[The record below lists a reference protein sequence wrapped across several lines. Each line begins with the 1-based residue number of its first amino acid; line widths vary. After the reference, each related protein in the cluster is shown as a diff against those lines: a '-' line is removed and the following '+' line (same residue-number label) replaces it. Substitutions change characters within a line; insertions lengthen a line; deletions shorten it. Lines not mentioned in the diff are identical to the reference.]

1 MGAYDHILKK
11 SQPTKTVEKPK
22 QSEPSNTSVLVSSL
36 AKGVAGIPDMFINA
50 APNLVG
56 LGMAGSG
63 FVSNELAE
71 RLGRDTTLGGYFS
84 KVNELANQGLSN
96 FAYAPSIA
104 NKALRAVAPIQD
116 PVTPSQR
123 VMDWAA
129 QSATGALLT
138 PASSVKDFAINAAKF
153 GGYGGLG
160 GVVAEET
167 GSPLAGIAASIA
179 APVAVNAAS
188 NLASRINQPLT
199 AGGRENIVGQRLVN
213 IVQDPTAASAALKNA
228 PKPLVKGS
236 QATSGQVLAQQTGD
250 KNLLRAEDVVRQKIG
265 IADDI
270 NARYAQNQAAR
281 QAEIARLGGGGTAQD
296 AVTIARETLAKNKA
310 ILEQQKAR
318 LAQSQQV
325 RGQQAA
331 QQQQTALTDLGT
343 PTSADDA
350 AQRLANV
357 ADPIIAQKQK
367 AIGDAFESVDP
378 FNEVTALRIPMQ
390 KIEGVLQTNYG
401 GLSLAQDSKV
411 RQAIKLINEA
421 AGQNKAA
428 KDIPELAMA
437 KPTVPPLPK
446 FDPKQV
452 NPQIDDMLT
461 AIAKYGGLN
470 RDYALSIGIDP
481 KMLNQRA
488 AGALVPFPKNGGLS
502 GDEMATRLAQDGYP
516 VGNLGAED
524 IWQFNEALDN
534 AMRGYKVLTPQGHE
548 LQMARQQAQK
558 DLELFNENLKLN
570 PDLLGS
576 TMTYKQMQT
585 IQSRIGQLQR
595 EAIKSGSSVDAKT
608 LLELK
613 KLIRGTMDD
622 EVKRGVVPADIAS
635 NYKKAI
641 GLKADF
647 EKRYGSAPISDLRF
661 RGYER
666 QSQNLATLP
675 KKLVNTREGL
685 ESFKKSFGSEKEA
698 RQALSDY
705 IAADFRTQVLN
716 IGNGG
721 LKSGWEEKAFK
732 FVKDNKLA
740 LDEFGDLSKNIMFA
754 IQKSKNTQ
762 QLQKSF
768 DDELTNL
775 AKKYAMREAKQLE
788 QGGKVFNNLKDPD
801 KVIDS
806 FFSSSMR
813 ENDAKFVIEL
823 ASESKVFN
831 RALRGAISEKIAK
844 QDDNQMIKFLEDSKN
859 IKLIESLY
867 GKSTSSALNKVL
879 QDAKRDKMG
888 RTGLGSGSQ
897 TFGRGQIDKLMNQN
911 IYALDALGGTLGG
924 LVGSLLGNPI
934 LGVVGG
940 ASVAHKTKQITMALD
955 EQMAKA
961 FLNSDEA
968 ARLID
973 KKLSSGNY
981 FKNAKSTSA
990 KNIVPASQNEDK
1002 R

>member
-22 QSEPSNTSVLVSSL
+22 QSDPSDASVLVSSL
-36 AKGVAGIPDMFINA
+36 AKGVAGIPDMFVNA
-50 APNLVG
+50 APSLVG

-213 IVQDPTAASAALKNA
+213 IVQDPVAASAALKNA

-250 KNLLRAEDVVRQKIG
+250 KNLLRAEDVIRQKIG

-281 QAEIARLGGGGTAQD
+281 QSEIARLGGGGTAQD
-296 AVTIARETLAKNKA
+296 AVTIAREKLAQNKL

-318 LAQSQQV
+318 LIQSQQA
-325 RGQQAA
+325 RGQQAN
-331 QQQQTALTDLGT
+331 QQQQTALSDLGS

-357 ADPIIAQKQK
+357 ADPILAQKQK
-367 AIGDAFESVDP
+367 DISNAFESVDP

-411 RQAIKLINEA
+411 RQVIKLINEA
-421 AGQNKAA
+421 AGQNKTA
-428 KDIPELAMA
+428 KDIPELAMV

-470 RDYALSIGIDP
+470 RDYALSVGIDP

-576 TMTYKQMQT
+576 TMSYKQMHT
-585 IQSRIGQLQR
+585 IQSMIGELQK
-595 EAIKSGSSVDAKT
+595 EAVKNGSGRDIKT
-608 LLELK
+608 LTELK
-613 KLIRGTMDD
+613 YLIRGMMDD
-622 EVKRGVVPADIAS
+622 EVKRGVVPADIAES
-635 NYKKAI
+635 YKKAI

-661 RGYER
+661 KGYER

-675 KKLVNTREGL
+675 KKLVSTREGL
-685 ESFKKSFGSEKEA
+685 DSFKKSFGSEKEA
-698 RQALSDY
+698 RQALIDY
-705 IAADFRTQVLN
+705 IASDFRTQVLN
-716 IGNGG
+716 IGDGG

-775 AKKYAMREAKQLE
+775 AKKYALRESKQLE

-801 KVIDS
+801 KVIDA

-813 ENDAKFVIEL
+813 ENDAKFIIEL

-831 RALRGAISEKIAK
+831 RALRGAISDKINK
-844 QDDNQMIKFLEDSKN
+844 LNDNQMIKFLEDSKN

-879 QDAKRDKMG
+879 QDAKRDAMG

>member
-11 SQPTKTVEKPK
+11 ENPTQQTQKPK
-22 QSEPSNTSVLVSSL
+22 EVSDSAVAASSI
-36 AKGVAGIPDMFINA
+36 AKFAAGVPDMFINA

-56 LGMAGSG
+56 LGMAGTG
-63 FVSNELAE
+63 FVSNELANVI
-71 RLGRDTTLGGYFS
+71 GRDNTLGGYFS
-84 KVNELANQGLSN
+84 KVNELANSGLAN
-96 FAYAPSIA
+96 FDYAPSIT
-104 NKALRAVAPIQD
+104 NKTLRAVAPIAD
-116 PVTPSQR
+116 PITPKQR
-123 VMDWAA
+123 VIDWAG

-138 PASSVKDFAINAAKF
+138 PAASLKDFALNAAKF

-167 GSPLAGIAASIA
+167 GSPIAGIAASIA
-179 APVAVNAAS
+179 APVALNAGA
-188 NLASRINQPLT
+188 NLASRINQPFT
-199 AGGRENIVGQRLVN
+199 VGGRENIVGQRLVN
-213 IVQDPTAASAALKNA
+213 IVQDPVAASAALKNA

-296 AVTIARETLAKNKA
+296 AVTIAREKLARNKA
-310 ILEQQKAR
+310 VLEQQQAR
-318 LAQSQQV
+318 LMQSQQM
-325 RGQQAA
+325 RGQQST
-331 QQQQTALTDLGT
+331 QQQQTALSELGT
-343 PTSADDA
+343 TTNADDA
-350 AQRLANV
+350 AQRLAAV
-357 ADPIIAQKQK
+357 SDPIVAAKRLDISNKF
-367 AIGDAFESVDP
+367 DSVDP
-378 FNEVTALRIPMQ
+378 FGEVTALRIPAA
-390 KIEGVLQTNYG
+390 KISNVIDDVYG
-401 GLSLAQDSKV
+401 GLTVAPDSSV
-411 RQAIKLINEA
+411 RTALKLINEA
-421 AGQNKAA
+421 ASKNKAA
-428 KDIPELAMA
+428 KDIPELNAIRPEVP
-437 KPTVPPLPK
+437 KLPTFNRTV
-446 FDPKQV
+446 V
-452 NPQIDDMLT
+452 NPQLDDMLT
-461 AIAKYGGLN
+461 AVAKYGGISRAEAARL
-470 RDYALSIGIDP
+470 GIDP
-481 KMLNQRA
+481 KMLNMR
-488 AGALVPFPKNGGLS
+488 GMGGLVPFPLRGGTTV
-502 GDEMATRLAQDGYP
+502 DEMATKLAQDGYP
-516 VGNLGAED
+516 VDLLD
-524 IWQFNEALDN
+524 DALQ
-534 AMRGYKVLTPQGHE
+534 GYKVYAPQGNE
-548 LQMARQQAQK
+548 LIAARASAER
-558 DLELFNENLKLN
+558 DLELFNEQLRLN

-576 TMTYKQMQT
+576 TMSYKQMRT
-585 IQSRIGQLQR
+585 IEKRIGELQR
-595 EAIKSGSSVDAKT
+595 AAYRDPEKATDAAVLT
-608 LLELK
+608 QLK
-613 KLIRGTMDD
+613 HLIRGSMDD
-622 EVKRGVVPADIAS
+622 GVKNGNVPRDIYD
-635 NYKKAI
+635 NYKAAVKAHAEFKQQHDQ
-641 GLKADF
+641 GVSADLLK
-647 EKRYGSAPISDLRF
+647 S
-661 RGYER
+661 GYER
-666 QSQNLATLP
+666 RGQNLALVP
-675 KKLVNTREGL
+675 KKMVSTREGL
-685 ESFKKSFGSEKEA
+685 ESFKKSLGNEKEA

-705 IAADFRTQVLN
+705 LATDFRTQVLN

-732 FVKDNKLA
+732 FIKDNKLA
-740 LDEFGDLSKNIMFA
+740 LDEFGDLSKTIIFA

-844 QDDNQMIKFLEDSKN
+844 QNDNQMIKFLEDGKN
-859 IKLIESLY
+859 LKLIDALY
-867 GKSTSSALNKVL
+867 GKTTVSRLERVL
-879 QDAKRDKMG
+879 QDAKRDRMG
-888 RTGLGSGSQ
+888 RTGLGTGSQ

-924 LVGSLLGNPI
+924 VVGSLLGNPF
-934 LGVVGG
+934 LGVLGG

-973 KKLSSGNY
+973 KKLASGNY
-981 FKNAKSTSA
+981 FKNAKETSE
-990 KNIVPASQNEDK
+990 KYIVPASQNKEDK
-1002 R
+1002 

>member
-1 MGAYDHILKK
+1 MGDYDHILKK
-11 SQPTKTVEKPK
+11 KQPQTKQTPK
-22 QSEPSNTSVLVSSL
+22 AKSAPSDAAVLASSL

-50 APNLVG
+50 APSLVG
-56 LGMAGSG
+56 LGMAGTG
-63 FVSNELAE
+63 FVSNEIAE
-71 RLGRDTTLGGYFS
+71 AVGRENLVGRYFT
-84 KVNELANQGLSN
+84 KLNELANTGLDN
-96 FAYAPSIA
+96 FAFAPSIA
-104 NKALRAVAPIQD
+104 NKGLRAVAPIQD
-116 PVTPSQR
+116 PSNPKQR

-138 PASSVKDFAINAAKF
+138 PAASLKDFTLNAAKF

-167 GSPLAGIAASIA
+167 GSPIAGIAASIA
-179 APVAVNAAS
+179 APVVLNAGA
-188 NLASRINQPLT
+188 NLAARVNQPLT
-199 AGGRENIVGQRLVN
+199 VGGRENIVGQRLVN
-213 IVQDPTAASAALKNA
+213 IVQDPVAASAALKNA

-378 FNEVTALRIPMQ
+378 FNEVKAIRTPMQ
-390 KIEGVLQTNYG
+390 KIEGILQENYG

-411 RQAIKLINEA
+411 RQAIRLINEA
-421 AGQNKAA
+421 AAQNKAA
-428 KDIPELAMA
+428 KDIPELAVVR
-437 KPTVPPLPK
+437 PEVPPLPK

-470 RDYALSIGIDP
+470 RDYALSVGIDP

-488 AGALVPFPKNGGLS
+488 AGALVPFPKSGGLS

-516 VGNLGAED
+516 VGNLGSED
-524 IWQFNEALDN
+524 IWMFNEALDN

-558 DLELFNENLKLN
+558 DLELFNENLKAN

-608 LLELK
+608 LTELK
-613 KLIRGTMDD
+613 HIVRGAMDD

-635 NYKKAI
+635 NYKNAI

-666 QSQNLATLP
+666 RSQNLATLP
-675 KKLVNTREGL
+675 KKLVSTREGL

-705 IAADFRTQVLN
+705 IATDFRTQVLN

-732 FVKDNKLA
+732 FIKDNKLA
-740 LDEFGDLSKNIMFA
+740 LDEFGDLSKTIMFA

-844 QDDNQMIKFLEDSKN
+844 LNDNEMIKFLEDKKN
-859 IKLIESLY
+859 IALIESIY
-867 GKSTSSALNKVL
+867 GKNTSSALNKVL
-879 QDAKRDKMG
+879 QDAKRDAMG
-888 RTGLGSGSQ
+888 RSGLGSGSQ

-924 LVGSLLGNPI
+924 MVGAILGNPI

-940 ASVAHKTKQITMALD
+940 ASLAHKTKQINMALD

-973 KKLSSGNY
+973 KKLASGNY
-981 FKNAKSTSA
+981 FKNAKETSE
-990 KNIVPASQNEDK
+990 KYIVPASQNKEDK
-1002 R
+1002 

>member
-1 MGAYDHILKK
+1 MGEYDHILKK
-11 SQPTKTVEKPK
+11 K
-22 QSEPSNTSVLVSSL
+22 QVQKQKAPVAQNVPSDSAVLASSL

-50 APNLVG
+50 APNLIG
-56 LGMAGSG
+56 LGMAGTG
-63 FVSNELAE
+63 FVSNELADVMG
-71 RLGRDTTLGGYFS
+71 RDNTLGRYFS
-84 KVNELANQGLSN
+84 KVNELANKGLEN
-96 FAYAPSIA
+96 FDYAPSIA
-104 NKALRAVAPIQD
+104 NKTLRAVAPIQD
-116 PVTPSQR
+116 PATPSQR
-123 VMDWAA
+123 VIDWAA

-138 PASSVKDFAINAAKF
+138 PASSVKDFALNAAKF

-179 APVAVNAAS
+179 APVAVNAAA

-213 IVQDPTAASAALKNA
+213 IVQDPVAASAALKNA

-250 KNLLRAEDVVRQKIG
+250 KNLLRAEDVIRQKIG
-265 IADDI
+265 IADDV

-296 AVTIARETLAKNKA
+296 AVTIAREKLAQNKA
-310 ILEQQKAR
+310 ILEQQRAR
-318 LAQSQQV
+318 LMQSQQA
-325 RGQQAA
+325 RGQQST
-331 QQQQTALTDLGT
+331 QQQQTALSELGT

-357 ADPIIAQKQK
+357 ADPILAQKQIDIK
-367 AIGDAFESVDP
+367 NAFESVDP
-378 FNEVTALRIPMQ
+378 FGEVKALRIPMA
-390 KIEGVLQTNYG
+390 KIEGVLQNNYG

-421 AGQNKAA
+421 ASINKAA
-428 KDIPELAMA
+428 KDIPELAVI
-437 KPTVPPLPK
+437 KPEIPPLPK
-446 FDPKQV
+446 FSTSVV
-452 NPQIDDMLT
+452 NPQLDDMLT
-461 AIAKYGGLN
+461 AMAKYGGLN
-470 RDYALSIGIDP
+470 REYAIGLGIDP

-488 AGALVPFPKNGGLS
+488 MGGLVPFPAKGGLG

-516 VGNLGAED
+516 VGNLGGEDVWRFAES
-524 IWQFNEALDN
+524 LDD

-548 LQMARQQAQK
+548 LQMAREQARR

-585 IQSRIGQLQR
+585 IQSRIGDLQR
-595 EAIKSGSSVDAKT
+595 EAVKSGAAKDVKT
-608 LLELK
+608 LTELK
-613 KLIRGTMDD
+613 HLIRGTMDN
-622 EVKRGVVPADIAS
+622 EVKRGVVPADIAES
-635 NYKKAI
+635 YKKAI

-647 EKRYGSAPISDLRF
+647 EKRYGSAPISDLRM

-666 QSQNLATLP
+666 QGKNLALLP

-705 IAADFRTQVLN
+705 IATDFRTQVLN

-732 FVKDNKLA
+732 FIKDNKLA

-775 AKKYAMREAKQLE
+775 AKKYALRESKQLE

-831 RALRGAISEKIAK
+831 RALRGAISEKVGK
-844 QDDNQMIKFLEDSKN
+844 LDDNQMIKFLEDSKN
-859 IKLIESLY
+859 IKLIDSLY
-867 GKSTSSALNKVL
+867 GKSTSNALNKVL

-934 LGVVGG
+934 LGVIGG

-981 FKNAKSTSA
+981 LKNAKSTAA
-990 KNIVPASQNEDK
+990 KNIIPAAQNEDK
-1002 R
+1002 K

>member
-1 MGAYDHILKK
+1 MGDYDHILKK
-11 SQPTKTVEKPK
+11 KQAQTKQAPVT
-22 QSEPSNTSVLVSSL
+22 QNAPSDAAVLASSL
-36 AKGVAGIPDMFINA
+36 AKGVAGIPDMFVNA

-123 VMDWAA
+123 VIDWAA

-138 PASSVKDFAINAAKF
+138 PAASVKDFALNAAKF

-167 GSPLAGIAASIA
+167 GSPVAGIAASIA
-179 APVAVNAAS
+179 APVALNAGA
-188 NLASRINQPLT
+188 NLASRINQPFT
-199 AGGRENIVGQRLVN
+199 VGGRENIVGQRLVN
-213 IVQDPTAASAALKNA
+213 IVQDPVAASAALKNA

-296 AVTIARETLAKNKA
+296 AVTIAREKLAQNKL

-318 LAQSQQV
+318 LMQSQQA

-331 QQQQTALTDLGT
+331 QQQQTALSDLGS

-350 AQRLANV
+350 AQRLASV
-357 ADPIIAQKQK
+357 ADPILAQKQK
-367 AIGDAFESVDP
+367 DIGNAFESVDP
-378 FNEVTALRIPMQ
+378 FDEVKALRIPMA
-390 KIEGVLQTNYG
+390 KIEGILQNNYG

-421 AGQNKAA
+421 ASQNKAA
-428 KDIPELAMA
+428 KDIPELAIV
-437 KPTVPPLPK
+437 KPEIPFLPK
-446 FDPKQV
+446 FDRNTV
-452 NPQIDDMLT
+452 NPQIDDILT

-470 RDYALSIGIDP
+470 REYAIGLGIDP

-488 AGALVPFPKNGGLS
+488 AGGLVPFPKTGGLS

-516 VGNLGAED
+516 VGHLGAED
-524 IWQFNEALDN
+524 VWRFAESLDD

-548 LQMARQQAQK
+548 LQMAREQAK
-558 DLELFNENLKLN
+558 RDLELFNENLKLN

-576 TMTYKQMQT
+576 TMTYKQMHT
-585 IQSRIGQLQR
+585 IQSLIGDLQKK
-595 EAIKSGSSVDAKT
+595 AIKDGHGRDAKT
-608 LLELK
+608 LTELK
-613 KLIRGTMDD
+613 HLIRGTMDD
-622 EVKRGVVPADIAS
+622 EVKRGVVPADIAES
-635 NYKKAI
+635 YKKAI

-675 KKLVNTREGL
+675 KKLVSTREGL

-705 IAADFRTQVLN
+705 IASDFRTQVLN

-732 FVKDNKLA
+732 FIKDNKLA

-775 AKKYAMREAKQLE
+775 AKKYALRESKQLE

-801 KVIDS
+801 KVIDA

-813 ENDAKFVIEL
+813 ENDAKFIIEL

-831 RALRGAISEKIAK
+831 RALRGAISDKINK
-844 QDDNQMIKFLEDSKN
+844 LNDNQMIKFLEDSKN

-879 QDAKRDKMG
+879 QDAKRDAMG

-981 FKNAKSTSA
+981 LKNAKSTA
-990 KNIVPASQNEDK
+990 TKNIVPASQNEDK
-1002 R
+1002 K

>member
-1 MGAYDHILKK
+1 MGEYDHILKK
-11 SQPTKTVEKPK
+11 K
-22 QSEPSNTSVLVSSL
+22 QVQKQKAPVAQNVPSDSAVFLSSL
-36 AKGVAGIPDMFINA
+36 AKGVAGIPDMFVNA
-50 APNLVG
+50 APSLVG
-56 LGMAGSG
+56 LGMAGTG
-63 FVSNELAE
+63 FVSNELADVVG
-71 RLGRDTTLGGYFS
+71 RDNTLGRYFS
-84 KVNELANQGLSN
+84 KVNELANKGLDN
-96 FAYAPSIA
+96 FAYAPSVA
-104 NKALRAVAPIQD
+104 NKTLRAVAPIQD
-116 PVTPSQR
+116 PSNPKQR

-138 PASSVKDFAINAAKF
+138 PATSLKDFVLNAAKF
-153 GGYGGLG
+153 GGYGGFG

-167 GSPLAGIAASIA
+167 GSPLAGIATSIA

-199 AGGRENIVGQRLVN
+199 AGGRENIVGQRFVN
-213 IVQDPTAASAALKNA
+213 IVQDPVAASAALKNA

-250 KNLLRAEDVVRQKIG
+250 KNLLRAEDVIRQKIG
-265 IADDI
+265 IADDV
-270 NARYAQNQAAR
+270 NARYGANEAAR

-296 AVTIARETLAKNKA
+296 AVTIAREKLAQNKA
-310 ILEQQKAR
+310 ILEQQRAR
-318 LAQSQQV
+318 LMQSQQA
-325 RGQQAA
+325 RGQQST
-331 QQQQTALTDLGT
+331 QQQQTALSDLGT

-357 ADPIIAQKQK
+357 ADPILAQKQK
-367 AIGDAFESVDP
+367 DIGNAFESVDP
-378 FNEVTALRIPMQ
+378 FGEVKALRIPMA
-390 KIEGVLQTNYG
+390 KIEGILQNNYG

-421 AGQNKAA
+421 ASQNKAA
-428 KDIPELAMA
+428 KDIPELAIV
-437 KPTVPPLPK
+437 KPEIPFLPK
-446 FDPKQV
+446 FDRNTV

-461 AIAKYGGLN
+461 AMAKYGGLN
-470 RDYALSIGIDP
+470 REYAIGLGIDP

-488 AGALVPFPKNGGLS
+488 AGGLVPFPKTGGLS

-516 VGNLGAED
+516 VGHLGAED
-524 IWQFNEALDN
+524 VWRFAESLDD

-548 LQMARQQAQK
+548 LQMAREQAK
-558 DLELFNENLKLN
+558 RDLELFNENLKLN

-595 EAIKSGSSVDAKT
+595 EAIRSGSSVDAKT
-608 LLELK
+608 LTELK
-613 KLIRGTMDD
+613 HLIRGTMDD
-622 EVKRGVVPADIAS
+622 EVKRGVVPADIAES
-635 NYKKAI
+635 YKKAI

-661 RGYER
+661 KGYER

-705 IAADFRTQVLN
+705 IASDFRTQVLN

-732 FVKDNKLA
+732 FIKDNKLA

-775 AKKYAMREAKQLE
+775 AKKYALRESKQLE

-831 RALRGAISEKIAK
+831 RALRGAISEKVGK
-844 QDDNQMIKFLEDSKN
+844 LDDNQMIKFLEDSKN

-867 GKSTSSALNKVL
+867 GKSTSNALNRVL

-888 RTGLGSGSQ
+888 RTGLGTGSQ

-911 IYALDALGGTLGG
+911 IYTLDALGGTLGG

-981 FKNAKSTSA
+981 LKNAKSTA
-990 KNIVPASQNEDK
+990 VKNIIPAAQNEDK
-1002 R
+1002 K

>member
-11 SQPTKTVEKPK
+11 QPSKPK
-22 QSEPSNTSVLVSSL
+22 QLPVEQNAPSDSAVLASSI

-56 LGMAGSG
+56 LGLAGAG
-63 FVSNELAE
+63 FVSNELAQ
-71 RLGRDTTLGGYFS
+71 RLGRDTTIGGYFS
-84 KVNELANQGLSN
+84 KVNELANQGLDN
-96 FAYAPSIA
+96 FAYAPSIT
-104 NKALRAVAPIQD
+104 NKALRAVVPIQD
-116 PVTPSQR
+116 PSNPKQR

-138 PASSVKDFAINAAKF
+138 PAASAKEFALNAAKF
-153 GGYGGLG
+153 GGYGGFG

-179 APVAVNAAS
+179 LPVAANAAS

-199 AGGRENIVGQRLVN
+199 VGGRENIVGQRLIN
-213 IVQDPTAASAALKNA
+213 IVQDPIAASAALKNA
-228 PKPLVKGS
+228 PTPLVKGS

-281 QAEIARLGGGGTAQD
+281 QAEIARLGGGGTTQD

-310 ILEQQKAR
+310 ILDQQKAR
-318 LAQSQQV
+318 LVQSQQV
-325 RGQQAA
+325 RGQQAT

-350 AQRLANV
+350 AQRLASV
-357 ADPIIAQKQK
+357 ADPILVQKQK

-378 FNEVTALRIPMQ
+378 FGEVTALRIPMQ

-428 KDIPELAMA
+428 KDIPELSMV

-470 RDYALSIGIDP
+470 REYALSIGIDP

-488 AGALVPFPKNGGLS
+488 AGALVPFPKSGGLS

-516 VGNLGAED
+516 VGNLGSED
-524 IWQFNEALDN
+524 IWMFNEALDN

-558 DLELFNENLKLN
+558 DLELFNENLKAN

-576 TMTYKQMQT
+576 TMTYKQMHT
-585 IQSRIGQLQR
+585 IQSLIGELQK
-595 EAIKSGSSVDAKT
+595 EAVKAGKNRDAKT
-608 LLELK
+608 LTELK
-613 KLIRGTMDD
+613 HIIRGTMDD

-635 NYKKAI
+635 NYKNAI
-641 GLKADF
+641 ALKADF

-685 ESFKKSFGSEKEA
+685 ESFKKSFRSEKEA

-705 IAADFRTQVLN
+705 IATDFRTQVLN
-716 IGNGG
+716 VGNGG

-732 FVKDNKLA
+732 FIKDNKLA

-813 ENDAKFVIEL
+813 ENDAKFIIEL

-844 QDDNQMIKFLEDSKN
+844 LNDNQMIKFLEDSKN

-879 QDAKRDKMG
+879 QDAKRDAMG
-888 RTGLGSGSQ
+888 RSGLGSGSQ

-940 ASVAHKTKQITMALD
+940 ASLAHKTKQINMALD

-981 FKNAKSTSA
+981 LINAKNTAS